1 MLKKGV
7 KSKEQH
13 DLFWAL
19 IQDYN
24 AIYYVDLDADKFSVL
39 YANNVVNQDVKKPG
53 F

>member
-24 AIYYVDLDADKFSVL
+24 AIYYVDLDADKFSVQIGR
-39 YANNVVNQDVKKPG
+39 ASCRERV
-53 F
+53 